1 MCKKTMIIDDI
12 NIHLMACKNQEYKT
26 RVWERFRALVHYLNQ
41 MGYTNINLVNELET
55 RQDQFKLN
63 SEQLNEE
70 GMMWIKNKYQR
81 WLNKLDRSNIEYDFN
96 KYLESIK
103 NI

>member
-1 MCKKTMIIDDI
+1 
-12 NIHLMACKNQEYKT
+12 
-26 RVWERFRALVHYLNQ
+26 